1 MANFPTTVE
10 AITAAWLTNT
20 LRAQGCLKDATVT
33 AVSTSPLGVGVGFM
47 STLQR
52 LTLTYDG
59 PAPDA
64 PKTLVAK
71 LNTTDPGAHQIDGAF
86 NFYEKETGFYRE
98 IGALSPIRTPRA
110 YCVEFVPETRE
121 FILLLEDLAP
131 ARIGDQLEGLSF
143 EEAAQAIAAIA
154 VFHAHWWKHPSLP
167 ERDWILHIN
176 SPRMKALEP
185 IYQQCWG
192 PVVAFLGD
200 RMPAEVRE
208 IGERLSTRVAA
219 MMDGLAARPTTLMHG
234 DYRAD
239 NFFFR
244 EGADSFAVADWQIL
258 MQGGGVFDIA
268 YLMAGSLDIEV
279 RRARERELLG
289 VYHQTLVENGV
300 KDYSLEDCTNDY
312 RHCIMLCW
320 CWPVVAI
327 GSLDT
332 ANERGVALFHTWAQ
346 RSMTAITDWDA
357 GAMLPV

>member
-47 STLQR
+47 SILQR

-110 YCVEFVPETRE
+110 YCVEFMPETRE

-167 ERDWILHIN
+167 QRDWILHIN

-289 VYHQTLVENGV
+289 IYHQTLVENGV

-346 RSMTAITDWDA
+346 RGMTAITDWDA
-357 GAMLPV
+357 GAMLPR

>member
-33 AVSTSPLGVGVGFM
+33 AVSASPLGVGVGFM

-110 YCVEFVPETRE
+110 YCVEFMPETRE

-167 ERDWILHIN
+167 QRDWILHIN

-289 VYHQTLVENGV
+289 IYHQTLVENGV

-346 RSMTAITDWDA
+346 RGMAAITDWDA